1 MSRITRYR
9 SLAFAGIA
17 AAILASTGCDDMTKS
32 QATMKQQQYNRWNT
46 ARIGVMLQLAQQ
58 QYEVGDYDKCR
69 KTLDEAF
76 AMKARRSSA
85 LHVLAAKVEIE
96 KGSLE
101 AAADHLQTAAR
112 IDPNSP
118 EPFYLL
124 GVVYQR
130 WQKNDVAADY
140 YQQAWDRKP
149 GDAMYMMAVA
159 EMKIS
164 LGKLDDAKKILQD
177 KEVYFEQSAAPD
189 CTARIASM
197 QNDHATACKYYRD
210 AVILL
215 PEDQKVRRSYAEE
228 LYSAEKY
235 ADAASI
241 FEDMK
246 KDAKGAEK
254 EGLELLLAECDLKIR
269 RPFDA
274 RSNLQE
280 VVRENPNDTAAYL
293 LLAETCVE
301 TGDTSIAALASAHK
315 ALAAGAGQRAGDD
328 CGCGDSAAA
337 AELGGFTGDAG
348 EGIEAVAGEFDGA
361 VHDRAGAEE
370 LGKKEEAV
378 AFYQKAADAN
388 PKDTWA
394 GELLEKAKGTAA
406 GTSSN
411 AGKAAEPVAAAPVQL
426 KPAVAAAVEETPVA
440 AAESAEEK
448 PVPTATSVEEKPA
461 SSGGERVGGRVE
473 RPTNERAKKGG
484 TGDFVR
490 AWEDRRIAR

>member
-17 AAILASTGCDDMTKS
+17 AAVFMSTGCEDMSKT
-32 QATMKQQQYNRWNT
+32 QATMKQQQYNNWNGT
-46 ARIGVMLQLAQQ
+46 RVGVMLQLAQQ

-76 AMKARRSSA
+76 AMKSPSA
-85 LHVLAAKVEIE
+85 PLHVLAAKVEIE

-177 KEVYFEQSAAPD
+177 KEVYFEQSAALRIAL
-189 CTARIASM
+189 ARIASM
-197 QNDHATACKYYRD
+197 ENDHATACKYYRD

-215 PEDQKVRRSYAEE
+215 PEDEKVRRSYAEE
-228 LYSAEKY
+228 LYAAEKY

-254 EGLELLLAECDLKIR
+254 ESLELMLAECDLKIR

-280 VVRENPNDTAAYL
+280 VVRENPNDTAAYM

-301 TGDTSIAALASAHK
+301 TGDTSIALASAHK
-315 ALAAGAGQRAGDD
+315 VLRMEPENVKAMIVDAVILQRQRNWADSRAMLEKALKLSPENSTILCMIGR
-328 CGCGDSAAA
+328 S
-337 AELGGFTGDAG
+337 
-348 EGIEAVAGEFDGA
+348 
-361 VHDRAGAEE
+361 AEE
-370 LGKKEEAV
+370 LGKKEEAL
-378 AFYQKAADAN
+378 AFYQKAVEAN

-394 GELLEKAKGTAA
+394 GELLDRAKGAAA

-411 AGKAAEPVAAAPVQL
+411 PVKAAEPVAAAPVQA
-426 KPAVAAAVEETPVA
+426 KPAVAVAVEEKPVA
-440 AAESAEEK
+440 TAESAEEK
-448 PVPTATSVEEKPA
+448 PVATATSVEEKPA
-461 SSGGERVGGRVE
+461 SGGASASE
-473 RPTNERAKKGG
+473 NEPDAP
-484 TGDFVR
+484 
-490 AWEDRRIAR
+490 

>member
-17 AAILASTGCDDMTKS
+17 AAIFVSTGCEDASKT
-32 QATMKQQQYNRWNT
+32 QATMKQEQYNKWNAT
-46 ARIGVMLQLAQQ
+46 RVGVMLQLAQQ

-76 AMKARRSSA
+76 STKAPSA
-85 LHVLAAKVEIE
+85 QLHVLAAKVEIE

-149 GDAMYMMAVA
+149 SEAMYMMAVA

-177 KEVYFEQSAAPD
+177 KEVYFEQSAAL
-189 CTARIASM
+189 RIALGRIAAK
-197 QNDHATACKYYRD
+197 QKDHAMACKYYRD

-215 PEDQKVRRSYAEE
+215 PEDQHVRRSYAEE
-228 LYSAEKY
+228 LYYAGKY

-246 KDAKGAEK
+246 KDAKGSEK
-254 EGLELLLAECDLKIR
+254 EGLELLLAECDLNLR

-280 VVRENPNDTAAYL
+280 VVRDNPNDTVAYL

-301 TGDTSIAALASAHK
+301 TGDTSIALASAHK
-315 ALAAGAGQRAGDD
+315 VLRLEPENVKAMIVDAVILQRQRNWADSRAMLEKALKLSPGNSTVLCMIGR
-328 CGCGDSAAA
+328 SAD
-337 AELGGFTGDAG
+337 ELGN
-348 EGIEAVAGEFDGA
+348 
-361 VHDRAGAEE
+361 
-370 LGKKEEAV
+370 KPEAV
-378 AFYQKAADAN
+378 AFYQKAVEAN

-394 GELLEKAKGTAA
+394 GELLERAKGTAA

-411 AGKAAEPVAAAPVQL
+411 AGKAAEPVAAAPVQAG
-426 KPAVAAAVEETPVA
+426 PAASAAVANKPMA

-448 PVPTATSVEEKPA
+448 PVATATSVEEKPA
-461 SSGGERVGGRVE
+461 SLRES
-473 RPTNERAKKGG
+473 AS
-484 TGDFVR
+484 
-490 AWEDRRIAR
+490 EDEPHAP